1 MWAQWGPCPPHCHG
15 SGHGKARGPLLGT
28 GQGPALS
35 PPSLPLTHVESPR
48 SPGGGQGHLGFA
60 CGARTRDRGDTCVQG
75 RGQQTGS
82 VASPVPSHKLR
93 LCFHGKWCG
102 RPQGSRTNSPCLADG
117 AGSGPDSA
125 QLCPR
130 GWQGR
135 GPAGP
140 GAPCQLPGSPGWASR
155 GSLLR
160 GKEGSPGTSVTPPPG
175 SHAAF
180 TSPVTTRG
188 TALPSWQPPS
198 AGSSRRQS
206 STFGAHELRG
216 PWPGTAW
223 REGGTE
229 ADPRGEGAA
238 PHRRRGGS
246 RTAVARPP
254 PPPQGPTPCPV
265 HPHGPCRREAGQ
277 ASASLALCTRCP

>member
-15 SGHGKARGPLLGT
+15 SGHGKARGPLLGP

-155 GSLLR
+155 GSLLG
-160 GKEGSPGTSVTPPPG
+160 GKEGSPGTSVSHPP
-175 SHAAF
+175 A
-180 TSPVTTRG
+180 
-188 TALPSWQPPS
+188 WQPRSIHEPCDNAGDSPS
-198 AGSSRRQS
+198 LLAA
-206 STFGAHELRG
+206 TVC
-216 PWPGTAW
+216 
-223 REGGTE
+223 
-229 ADPRGEGAA
+229 GEQQATKQ
-238 PHRRRGGS
+238 HVRCS
-246 RTAVARPP
+246 RTPWALARD
-254 PPPQGPTPCPV
+254 
-265 HPHGPCRREAGQ
+265 
-277 ASASLALCTRCP
+277 SLAGGRH

>member
-1 MWAQWGPCPPHCHG
+1 M
-15 SGHGKARGPLLGT
+15 
-28 GQGPALS
+28 
-35 PPSLPLTHVESPR
+35 
-48 SPGGGQGHLGFA
+48 GFA

-140 GAPCQLPGSPGWASR
+140 RTPCQLPGSPGWASR
-155 GSLLR
+155 GSLLG

-238 PHRRRGGS
+238 PHRRGAGAGPRSRGLRRRPKGPP
-246 RTAVARPP
+246 RAQCTHTAHAGGRRARPP
-254 PPPQGPTPCPV
+254 PRSPSAPAAPDSRRTRPGWRQQGAQPPPAGSGGRGRRLRGV
-265 HPHGPCRREAGQ
+265 SAGPHGG
-277 ASASLALCTRCP
+277 T